1 MNSIPNEF
9 ELRKRE
15 IIALENITKELKEIK
30 DLFKQKKGSDYMK
43 TDFVALTKKVM
54 KEVNTDM
61 EWEQIIEYALRV
73 GFEAG
78 KKFEDNV
85 QRPIWRKKIENEI
98 ENAECETAEKI
109 FAELEKEAEMQDYD
123 GEDIAFIYLSKW
135 TKFKSRF
142 VGKKESEL

>member
-1 MNSIPNEF
+1 
-9 ELRKRE
+9 
-15 IIALENITKELKEIK
+15 
-30 DLFKQKKGSDYMK
+30 MK